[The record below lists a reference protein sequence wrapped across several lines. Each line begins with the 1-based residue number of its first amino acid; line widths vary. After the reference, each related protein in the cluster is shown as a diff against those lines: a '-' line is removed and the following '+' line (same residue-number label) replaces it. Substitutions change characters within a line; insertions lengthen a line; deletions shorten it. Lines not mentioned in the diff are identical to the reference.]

1 MHATPPIRNAFTR
14 RVALRFPAITLW
26 WLRPVPLLLVMV
38 VPVYLSYLVFNFENW
53 VPRRYV
59 PSLDYFWG
67 LVLLLVLALGALLT
81 SVGAGRSPAADPR
94 RPTPLRVDVPSW
106 YMAVLFGAAVLAY
119 LLWFGPMLSSMDR
132 IVAMFSGERG
142 NLRDATQTQPGIT
155 TLTQCGVAFIVLYVI
170 KRHAGVR
177 PPARWETAA
186 LLVLFCLTVMRAVL
200 WSERLAVIEAATA
213 YVVTAAAFMRFR
225 SVDQRRLAAVLP
237 FVGPVLLYL
246 AFTTTEYFRSWAF
259 YKDYYDSVW
268 TFAFERLSAYYALAT
283 NSGIGLLQES
293 RDWPAYTG
301 RYVLEWLYRMPG
313 IGDILLDMVGTDP
326 RTAYQ
331 QFLELH
337 GRPEFNNPTGMFVTV
352 FDIGYTGSA
361 LYFFCVGALV
371 GVLWKSWYHH
381 RLAGLFFYPFCFL
394 FMLELLR
401 FNYFAASRFVPIVAS
416 LLVAGALMSL
426 PQRVRR
432 PAPRPS
438 PGEPSHH
445 ASAVERYT

>member
-1 MHATPPIRNAFTR
+1 MYSIPIGRRTITR
-14 RVALRFPAITLW
+14 PDRLRFPAITLW
-26 WLRPVPLLLVMV
+26 WFRPVPLLLVLV
-38 VPVYLSYLVFNFENW
+38 VPVYLSYLGFNYENW

-59 PSLDYFWG
+59 PSFEYLWG
-67 LVLLLVLALGALLT
+67 LALLLILALGALIT
-81 SVGAGRSPAADPR
+81 SAGAGRSPAADPR
-94 RPTPLRVDVPSW
+94 RSTPLRVDVPGW
-106 YMAVLFGAAVLAY
+106 YLAALFGAAVLAY
-119 LLWFGPMLSSMDR
+119 VLWFGPMLSSTDR

-142 NLRDATQTQPGIT
+142 NLRDVTETQPGIT

-170 KRHAGVR
+170 KQYAGVR
-177 PPARWETAA
+177 PPARWETWA
-186 LLVLFCLTVMRAVL
+186 LFAIFGLTLMRAVL
-200 WSERLAVIEAATA
+200 WSERLAVIEAAVA
-213 YVVTAAAFMRFR
+213 YVVTVAAFWRLR
-225 SVDQRRLAAVLP
+225 SVDQRRLAAVVP
-237 FVGPVLLYL
+237 FVGPLLLYL

-268 TFAFERLSAYYALAT
+268 TFSYERLSAYYALAT

-293 RDWPAYTG
+293 RNWPGYTG

-313 IGDILLDMVGTDP
+313 LGDILLEAVGTDP

-337 GRPEFNNPTGMFVTV
+337 GRQEFNNPTGLFVTV

-361 LYFFCVGALV
+361 LYFFAIGALV

-381 RLAGLFFYPFCFL
+381 RLAGLMFYPFCFL

-416 LLVAGALMSL
+416 LIVAGVLMTL
-426 PQRVRR
+426 PRRARR
-432 PAPRPS
+432 PALQQSPS
-438 PGEPSHH
+438 ELSTH
-445 ASAVERYT
+445 ASAAERFS

>member
-1 MHATPPIRNAFTR
+1 MHAPPPARNPFMR
-14 RVALRFPAITLW
+14 RPMLRYPTITLW
-26 WLRPVPLLLVMV
+26 WFRPVPLLLLV
-38 VPVYLSYLVFNFENW
+38 VIPVYLSYLGFNFENW

-59 PSLDYFWG
+59 PSLDYLWG
-67 LVLLLVLALGALLT
+67 LALLLILALGALLT

-94 RPTPLRVDVPSW
+94 RITPLRVDVPGW
-106 YMAVLFGAAVLAY
+106 YMATLFGAAVMAY
-119 LLWFGPMLSSMDR
+119 ALWFGPLLSNPAV

-142 NLRDATQTQPGIT
+142 NLRDVTETQPGIT

-170 KRHAGVR
+170 KQHGGMR

-186 LLVLFCLTVMRAVL
+186 LFTLFGLTVMRAVL
-200 WSERLAVIEAATA
+200 WSERLAVIEAAAA
-213 YVVTAAAFMRFR
+213 YGVTAAAFVRLR
-225 SVDQRRLAAVLP
+225 SADQRRLAAMLP

-283 NSGIGLLQES
+283 NSGIGLLQET
-293 RDWPAYTG
+293 RDWPGYTG

-331 QFLELH
+331 AFLELH
-337 GRPEFNNPTGMFVTV
+337 GRAEFNNPTGLFVTV

-416 LLVAGALMSL
+416 LLVAGVLMTL

-432 PAPRPS
+432 ASQRKS
-438 PGEPSHH
+438 LAKMGHH
-445 ASAVERYT
+445 ASTVERFS